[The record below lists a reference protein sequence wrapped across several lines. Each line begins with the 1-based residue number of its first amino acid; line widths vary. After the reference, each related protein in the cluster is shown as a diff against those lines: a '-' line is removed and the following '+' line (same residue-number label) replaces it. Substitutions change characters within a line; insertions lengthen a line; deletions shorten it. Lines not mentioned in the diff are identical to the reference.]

1 MEDRS
6 EGRIVRFDPSTGYG
20 FIADAAGGPD
30 VFVHVNDVDV
40 DVDALRSGALVEF
53 AVVEGD
59 RGFRAIDVTL
69 VEEEDLVTTLA
80 YKTELTEALIVAVPE
95 LTLEQASK
103 IRDVATSIAAAHN
116 WLD

>member
-1 MEDRS
+1 MVERA

-20 FIADAAGGPD
+20 FMADDAGGAD

-40 DVDALRSGALVEF
+40 DVSALRSGALVEF

-59 RGFRAIDVTL
+59 RGFRAVDVT
-69 VEEEDLVTTLA
+69 VIEEEDQVMTAA
-80 YKTELTEALIVAVPE
+80 YRTELTEAFIVAVPE
-95 LTLEQASK
+95 LTLGQASK
-103 IRDVATSIAAAHN
+103 IRDAAISIASGHN